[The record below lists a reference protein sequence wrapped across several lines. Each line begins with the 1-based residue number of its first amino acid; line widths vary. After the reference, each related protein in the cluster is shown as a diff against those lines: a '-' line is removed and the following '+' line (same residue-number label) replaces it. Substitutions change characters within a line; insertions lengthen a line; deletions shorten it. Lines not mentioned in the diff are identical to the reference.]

1 MHAEGQGPFGA
12 LEEAAR
18 RQRAEE
24 QALRAVAAARCRL
37 VLGTDAR
44 SAFLATLALRLVPGV
59 DWAVPTMAADGRSL
73 ALNPEFVMGL
83 AADELLA
90 CVAHEV
96 MHSALGHH
104 ARRGHRDPRR
114 WNVACDLAINPILL
128 DAGFTLPAGRLLPGE
143 GAYADLPCGRSA
155 EEYYE
160 LLPDPPGRGTPQESR
175 PNADDAGAQPS
186 SAGADPGGCGAV
198 IEPAGGSPAEVRR
211 SEAEWREAV
220 AQAEQVARQRGTL
233 PAGLARSIEV
243 ALHAHVDWREV
254 LRSFVSS
261 CARNDYAWSPP
272 NRRFIQAGLYL
283 PSLRSEELGEIVL
296 AVDTSGS
303 VGPEDLARFAAEA
316 QAILES
322 FDCTLTILYHD
333 AEVQQVQRWGSWD
346 GPLKLEPVGGGGTS
360 HVCVFE
366 WVAAHADDPTCV
378 VCLTDLY
385 TEFPGRAPL
394 VPVLWAVVGTNSSPP
409 PFGVRVDIHD

>member
-1 MHAEGQGPFGA
+1 MHADGQDPFGA

-24 QALRAVAAARCRL
+24 QALRALAAARCRL

-59 DWAVPTMAADGRSL
+59 DWVVPTLATNGRCL
-73 ALNPEFVMGL
+73 GLNPDFVNGL
-83 AADELLA
+83 AADELVG

-96 MHSALGHH
+96 LHNALGHH
-104 ARRGHRDPRR
+104 ARRGHRNPQR

-128 DAGFTLPAGRLLPGE
+128 DAGFTLPASRLLPGD
-143 GAYADLPCGRSA
+143 GAYSDLPAGKSA

-160 LLPDPPGRGTPQESR
+160 LLPEPPGRGIPQEGR
-175 PNADDAGAQPS
+175 PNADDGGDQSPS
-186 SAGADPGGCGAV
+186 GDTDPGGCGAV
-198 IEPAGGSPAEVRR
+198 VDPAGGSPAEVRR

-220 AQAEQVARQRGTL
+220 AQAEQVARRRGAL
-233 PAGLARSIEV
+233 PAGLARSVET
-243 ALHAHVDWREV
+243 ALHAHVDWWEV
-254 LRSFVSS
+254 LRSFVST
-261 CARNDYAWSPP
+261 CAHNDYTWSPP
-272 NRRFIQAGLYL
+272 NRRFVQAALYL
-283 PSLRSEELGEIVL
+283 PSLRSEELGEVIL

-303 VGPEDLARFAAEA
+303 IGARELARFAAEA

-322 FDCTLTILYHD
+322 FDCTLTVLYHD
-333 AEVQQVQRWGSWD
+333 VEVQQVQHWNSSD

-366 WVAAHADDPTCV
+366 WVATHADSPACV

-385 TEFPGRAPL
+385 TEFPDPAPL
-394 VPVLWAVVGTNSSPP
+394 APVLWAVVGTNPSPP
-409 PFGVRVDIHD
+409 PFGLRVDIRD

>member
-1 MHAEGQGPFGA
+1 MHGEGQGPFGA
-12 LEEAAR
+12 LEQAAR

-24 QALRAVAAARCRL
+24 QALRAVARARCRL
-37 VLGTDAR
+37 ILGTDAR
-44 SAFLATLALRLVPGV
+44 SAFLATLALRLAPEV

-73 ALNPEFVMGL
+73 VLNPDFVNSM
-83 AADELLA
+83 AAEELLG

-96 MHSALGHH
+96 MHNALGHH
-104 ARRGHRDPRR
+104 ARRGHREPRR

-128 DAGFTLPAGRLLPGE
+128 DAGFNLPAGRLLPGE
-143 GAYADLPCGRSA
+143 GAYPDLLPGKSA

-160 LLPDPPGRGTPQESR
+160 LLPDPPGRGTLHEGDS
-175 PNADDAGAQPS
+175 NADDARDQSPNPS
-186 SAGADPGGCGAV
+186 ADPGGCGAV
-198 IEPAGGSPAEVRR
+198 MDPAGGSPAEVRR
-211 SEAEWREAV
+211 SESEWRQAV

-233 PAGLARSIEV
+233 PAGLARSVET
-243 ALHAHVDWREV
+243 ALQSHVDWREV
-254 LRSFVSS
+254 LRSFVST

-303 VGPEDLARFAAEA
+303 VGPRELARFPAEA

-333 AEVQQVQRWGSWD
+333 VEVQKVQRWGSWD

-360 HVCVFE
+360 HVCVFD
-366 WVAAHADDPTCV
+366 WLAANVDNPTCM

-385 TEFPGRAPL
+385 TEFPDRAPL
-394 VPVLWAVVGTNSSPP
+394 VPVLWAVVGTNPTLP
-409 PFGVRVDIHD
+409 PFGLRVDIHD